1 MNKFIG
7 IGRVTKDIEL
17 KSTQNGTQYV
27 QFDIAIDNGKDKEG
41 NPREADFINC
51 TAWDKLAETIS
62 VYVHKGNRISV
73 EGSMKTDKYQ
83 NEKGEN
89 RTKTYI
95 LVRSIEFLESKPKD
109 NYEPSESNYVNKTNY
124 TAEEI
129 DNIPM
134 KNDPFQQQMQI
145 DENQLPW

>member
-7 IGRVTKDIEL
+7 IGRATKDIEL

-41 NPREADFINC
+41 NPRETDFINC
-51 TAWDKLAETIS
+51 TAWEKLAETIS
-62 VYVHKGNRISV
+62 VYVHKGNKIAV

-89 RTKTYI
+89 RSKTYI
-95 LVRSIEFLESKPKD
+95 LVKNIEFLESKPKD
-109 NYEPSESNYVNKTNY
+109 NNKTNY

-129 DNIPM
+129 DNVPTE
-134 KNDPFQQQMQI
+134 NDPFQQQMQI
-145 DENQLPW
+145 DESQLPW